1 MRTIKRHTRPQKS
14 VFCLLLV
21 TVLLCLTV
29 FAAVPENG
37 VNTPMFGAGETHS
50 HDSARN
56 RSGDNGAA
64 NAAEDVVTDAAD
76 AIGGAVS
83 DAGNAVGE
91 VIGDIG
97 EAAGEV
103 VSDAG
108 NAIGDAADAIGGAVT
123 DKSNSGNQSN
133 ADENKADAAM
143 PFDTHAVDVPGNA
156 TTSGTVTNEDA
167 PAGAGWIWIL
177 ILIAA
182 AAAVFFLILMPKRSR
197 EM

>member
-37 VNTPMFGAGETHS
+37 VNTPMFGAGESHS

-56 RSGDNGAA
+56 RSGDNGVA
-64 NAAEDVVTDAAD
+64 NAAEDAAG

-133 ADENKADAAM
+133 VSDNKADAAI
-143 PFDTHAVDVPGNA
+143 PFDTHAVDAPGNA

>member
-1 MRTIKRHTRPQKS
+1 MRTIKRHTRPQKA

-37 VNTPMFGAGETHS
+37 VNTPMYGAGETHS

-56 RSGDNGAA
+56 RSGDNGVA
-64 NAAEDVVTDAAD
+64 NAAEDAAG

-133 ADENKADAAM
+133 ASDNKADAAM
-143 PFDTHAVDVPGNA
+143 PFDTHAVDAPGNA

>member
-1 MRTIKRHTRPQKS
+1 MRTIKRHTRPQKA

-133 ADENKADAAM
+133 ADENNADAAM

-156 TTSGTVTNEDA
+156 TTSGSVTNEDA

>member
-1 MRTIKRHTRPQKS
+1 MRTIKRHTRPQKA

-37 VNTPMFGAGETHS
+37 VNTPMFGAGESHS

-56 RSGDNGAA
+56 RSGDNGVA
-64 NAAEDVVTDAAD
+64 NAAEDAAG

-133 ADENKADAAM
+133 VSDNKADAAI
-143 PFDTHAVDVPGNA
+143 PFDTHAVDAPGNA

>member
-1 MRTIKRHTRPQKS
+1 MRTIKRHTRPQKA

-108 NAIGDAADAIGGAVT
+108 NAIGDAADAIGGADRNT
-123 DKSNSGNQSN
+123 SGKQSN
-133 ADENKADAAM
+133 ADENKLMPRCRLTRMRSMHRAM
-143 PFDTHAVDVPGNA
+143 QRHPGPSQ
-156 TTSGTVTNEDA
+156 TKMRPQV
-167 PAGAGWIWIL
+167 PAGSG
-177 ILIAA
+177 
-182 AAAVFFLILMPKRSR
+182 F
-197 EM
+197 

>member
-1 MRTIKRHTRPQKS
+1 MRTNKRHTRPQKA

-56 RSGDNGAA
+56 RSGDNGVA
-64 NAAEDVVTDAAD
+64 NAAEDAAG

-133 ADENKADAAM
+133 ASDNKADAAT
-143 PFDTHAVDVPGNA
+143 PFDTHAVDAPGNA